1 MTNMGYSY
9 KKLQGPD
16 DVQLQDLP
24 LPPATETAREE
35 LPLPQNF
42 FHRHPKTTSWAIKML
57 IAFLVLLSALSLT
70 RAAVLEKKQAASTAS
85 SSTTRV
91 PQVFQ
96 TTPELFAGPTATGRA
111 PFLAQSNPAP
121 FGVASFVANHPLETA
136 IPIVGNTQNAS
147 IFQQM
152 GNVSPYFSNPS
163 GFGVNEMPLPAGA
176 NITQLHMLHRHGSRY
191 PTSNSGVQ
199 KFGATL
205 TALAAN
211 KTANFTGQLAFLNSF
226 SYGLGVEILVPI
238 GQQELF
244 DSGVL
249 HYYDYGH
256 LYNTSTKIIARTT
269 TQDRIVKSAEYFMAG
284 FFGLSWTNNA
294 TLEVIIEGNFINPDN
309 VTLAGYDNCNNSNTA
324 VNEGGANAT
333 AIWTATYLKNA
344 TARLNALSGKF
355 FNWTTADAYDAQT
368 LCPYETVAFGY
379 SSFCD
384 LFTYQEWLDFE
395 YSIDLSFA
403 GGDYFQSP
411 TGRAVGIGYVEE
423 FLARVNNHTLNTA
436 TAQANITLDNN
447 TATFPLNQTLY
458 FDFSH
463 DTNLAAVLTA
473 FGFTQF
479 AQFLPTT
486 GPPANQQLIVSHL
499 QPFGARID
507 IEIIKAPQPVAANRT
522 TAANAYTSGPPTNY
536 VHFLVNQRTLPLGP
550 SFPSCGNRTDGW
562 CELSTFLNIQAGSLA
577 AAQYNYACNGNY
589 PAVPYGSL
597 TNGVPQAT
605 AT

>member
-1 MTNMGYSY
+1 MANIGYSY
-9 KKLQGPD
+9 KKLQDPD

-24 LPPATETAREE
+24 LPSIRETAGEE
-35 LPLPQNF
+35 LPLPQNIF
-42 FHRHPKTTSWAIKML
+42 QRNPKTTSWAIKMF
-57 IAFLVLLSALSLT
+57 IASLVLLSALSLT

-85 SSTTRV
+85 TTTV
-91 PQVFQ
+91 PQYFQ
-96 TTPELFAGPTATGRA
+96 TTPELFPGPTATGRA

-147 IFQQM
+147 IFQLM
-152 GNVSPYFSNPS
+152 GNLSPYFPNPS
-163 GFGVNEMPLPAGA
+163 GFGVNEYPLPSGA
-176 NITQLHMLHRHGSRY
+176 NITQLQTLHRHGSRY
-191 PTSNSGVQ
+191 PTSDSSVQ
-199 KFGATL
+199 KFGTTL

-211 KTANFTGQLAFLNSF
+211 GTANFTGQLAFLNSF
-226 SYGLGVEILVPI
+226 SYGLGEEILVPV

-269 TQDRIVKSAEYFMAG
+269 TQDRILKSAEYFMAG

-294 TLEVIIEGNFINPDN
+294 TLEVIIEGNYINPDN
-309 VTLAGYDNCNNSNTA
+309 VTLAGYDNCNNSNDA
-324 VNEGGANAT
+324 VSEGGANAS
-333 AIWTATYLKNA
+333 AIWEATYLKNA

-355 FNWTTADAYDAQT
+355 NWTTADAYNAQT

-384 LFTYQEWLDFE
+384 LFTYQEWLDYE
-395 YSIDLSFA
+395 YSVDLSFA

-423 FLARVNNHTLNTA
+423 FLARINNHTLNTP
-436 TAQANITLDNN
+436 TAQANITLDSS
-447 TATFPLNQTLY
+447 TTTFPLNQTLY

-507 IEIIKAPQPVAANRT
+507 IEIINAPQPVAANRT
-522 TAANAYTSGPPTNY
+522 TAANAYTSGSPTKY

-577 AAQYNYACNGNY
+577 AAEYNYACNGNY
-589 PAVPYGSL
+589 TAVPYGSI

-605 AT
+605 GT